1 MCVCETCKIS
11 LFLQCMETQ
20 RREGIK
26 SEFKSFCGLQS
37 IESQTLG
44 ILAVFLSELLLLS
57 LLFCSK
63 KPALVFIYLFLPF
76 SHPSVIYSFHLNPA
90 STHAKMMQHQSKAF
104 KGNKGYCLAC
114 VKWQELSICFDSS
127 IVPDCMISLSHLSQ
141 HIKPLWLSITQ
152 QEAVH
157 HHLRLCDIVCIV
169 V

>member
-1 MCVCETCKIS
+1 MSPGVKREEFSERPFSMCVCETCKIS

-20 RREGIK
+20 HREGIK

-37 IESQTLG
+37 IESQMLG
-44 ILAVFLSELLLLS
+44 ILVVFLSELLLLS

-114 VKWQELSICFDSS
+114 VKW
-127 IVPDCMISLSHLSQ
+127 
-141 HIKPLWLSITQ
+141 
-152 QEAVH
+152 
-157 HHLRLCDIVCIV
+157 
-169 V
+169 